1 MAVIKN
7 RQLSLDTQVEKRE
20 SPWHA
25 IGGIVCRLPS
35 ERSRGEG
42 RMGFCIDLASAW
54 ANGERRARTCF
65 RSTLTLGLSGGLL
78 VGMVSLAASTATAAD
93 WRVYTS
99 AGLGYSAAEG
109 SADGRIIDNGGGQF
123 PLGGSDTDVSPLLG
137 GAVGLA
143 VPMDQ
148 IAPIELPFGWRLPEW
163 DVRAEIEAVGLR
175 SYQFKTDPIQPGS
188 QTAGPIL
195 TDLDTWSVMGNFW
208 LDVPLRGLYKPIS
221 WTSARLFGRW
231 RLRTLKK
238 ALDRTT
244 LDMGVGVGVAHLDT
258 TTTESGTRG
267 TGDDYNFA
275 WQAGVGLGY
284 QLTDRVNLSLGYRY
298 IDPGTAKYQL
308 SGNGVDPNENSFFEL
323 DTDIHEARA
332 AIRVDVWDFASP
344 WR

>member
-1 MAVIKN
+1 
-7 RQLSLDTQVEKRE
+7 
-20 SPWHA
+20 
-25 IGGIVCRLPS
+25 
-35 ERSRGEG
+35 
-42 RMGFCIDLASAW
+42 MGFGIDFGSAHKTGDRCLPTGLRVLVVLGVLWLLAPA
-54 ANGERRARTCF
+54 
-65 RSTLTLGLSGGLL
+65 
-78 VGMVSLAASTATAAD
+78 ATASD
-93 WRVYTS
+93 WRVYVS

-109 SADGRIIDNGGGQF
+109 SADGRITLNNGGGLF
-123 PLGGSDTDVSPLLG
+123 ELGGSDTDVSPLLG
-137 GAVGLA
+137 GAVGVA
-143 VPMDQ
+143 IPMDQ
-148 IAPIELPFGWRLPEW
+148 IAPLELPRGWRLPDW

-195 TDLDTWSVMGNFW
+195 TELDTWSLMTNFW

-231 RLRTLKK
+231 RLRTLKQVL
-238 ALDRTT
+238 ARTT
-244 LDMGVGVGVAHLDT
+244 LDMGVGVGMAHLDT

-298 IDPGTAKYQL
+298 IDPGTAKYRL